1 MGRAQHGRNDL
12 MTKWT
17 ATAATLLT
25 GALLAAIPVAAQQPA
40 TPPRPPRP
48 PQAPAQRAQQPAAVP
63 AAPAAPVQGPQRT
76 SATYGDWVVRCEIAE
91 GQTQKTCDMEQLAQM
106 QGQTNPISRIAIPLP
121 VKGQEAKL
129 IVQLPVNVS
138 LAGGVKIEVD
148 AKDRGL
154 SIPFTRCVPAG
165 CLAETSLNDEEM
177 KHFRAETQPGKML
190 YKDAA
195 DRAVVIP
202 LSFKGFGQAFDAL
215 IKQ

>member
-1 MGRAQHGRNDL
+1 
-12 MTKWT
+12 MTRWT

-25 GALLAAIPVAAQQPA
+25 GVLLAAVPVTAQQPA
-40 TPPRPPRP
+40 PPRPAPRPAPAPRTPP
-48 PQAPAQRAQQPAAVP
+48 PQAQPAP
-63 AAPAAPVQGPQRT
+63 PVQGPQRT
-76 SATYGDWVVRCEIAE
+76 SATYGDWIVRCEIPE

-121 VKGQEAKL
+121 IKGQEAKL

-148 AKDRGL
+148 PKDRGL
-154 SIPFTRCVPAG
+154 TIPFTRCVPAG
-165 CLAETSLNDEEM
+165 CLAEAALKEEEIRR
-177 KHFRAETQPGKML
+177 FRAETQPGKML
-190 YKDAA
+190 YKNAGEQP
-195 DRAVVIP
+195 VTIP